1 MIRAADK
8 MNLTQLEQLCVF
20 HVSTMVNADNVCAIY
35 KEIHEKK
42 PVVEPL
48 VISQIHADIYLFK
61 LLKALISVKI

>member
-42 PVVEPL
+42 PIVEPL
-48 VISQIHADIYLFK
+48 VISPIQANIFL
-61 LLKALISVKI
+61 V